1 MPRKRYVK
9 SKRCKE
15 DDLMS
20 EQQIQKAFEAMGLG
34 TEEERNKILT
44 QGTLPDYETKK
55 TNTFE
60 TWTSPYTDNGEV

>member
-1 MPRKRYVK
+1 
-9 SKRCKE
+9 
-15 DDLMS
+15 MS